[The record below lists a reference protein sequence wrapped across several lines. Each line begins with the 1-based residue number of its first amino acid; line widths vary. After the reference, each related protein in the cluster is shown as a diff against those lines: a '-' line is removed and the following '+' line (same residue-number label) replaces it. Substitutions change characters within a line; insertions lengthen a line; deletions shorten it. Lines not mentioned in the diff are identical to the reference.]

1 MTQQPQP
8 TFSYSP
14 RKEWKYKTDALI
26 VIRTEVCP
34 PTHIISEFIELSPD
48 GKLSIHK
55 GYAWD
60 GPSGPALDTPSG
72 MRASLVHDA
81 LYQLMR
87 MGLLPMTWRKQADLE
102 LRRIAREDGM
112 SLIRSHYWYLAVRM
126 FTAKTLKHK
135 EGVL

>member
-1 MTQQPQP
+1 MTTQPQP

-14 RKEWKYKTDALI
+14 RKEWKYKTDTLFVERVSI
-26 VIRTEVCP
+26 FPEV
-34 PTHIISEFIELSPD
+34 HIITEHIELSPD
-48 GKLSIHK
+48 GKLAIK
-55 GYAWD
+55 AGYAWD

-87 MGLLPMTWRKQADLE
+87 MGLLPILWRKEADLE

-112 SLIRSHYWYLAVRM
+112 SFTRARYWYWAVRM
-126 FTAKTLKHK
+126 FATKTLKHK